1 MTASWISVPGEIC
14 SGAARLRISRTVRE
28 QSSTADA
35 AGGRFLYVA
44 GSAGELAL
52 RRPDTYRNA
61 APCGAASALAIAL
74 RGEDEIR
81 TRDTVTRMQV

>member
-1 MTASWISVPGEIC
+1 MTASWISVPDEIC
-14 SGAARLRISRTVRE
+14 SDAARLRTSRTVRE

-61 APCGAASALAIAL
+61 APCGAASALAIA
-74 RGEDEIR
+74 
-81 TRDTVTRMQV
+81 